1 MVGGISHLV
10 ARGTIDE
17 SDERNCFFF
26 LFFFKGG
33 ISDGNHKNSEVVDFR
48 MVTCYLQSFSGQFLF
63 GKYKFSWDQVIGRLE
78 G

>member
-48 MVTCYLQSFSGQFLF
+48 MVTC
-63 GKYKFSWDQVIGRLE
+63 
-78 G
+78 